1 MDKIKTKSINVRL
14 TPVLYWALQSEAE
27 EEERSKG
34 GIVRMALRDYF
45 IRKRPTQAVHDH
57 KI

>member
-1 MDKIKTKSINVRL
+1 MDKTKTKSINVRL
-14 TPVLYWALQSEAE
+14 TPFLYWALQSEAE

-34 GIVRMALRDYF
+34 GIVRIALKDYF
-45 IRKRPTQAVHDH
+45 VRKRPTQDVHDH

>member
-1 MDKIKTKSINVRL
+1 MDKTKTKSINVRL
-14 TPVLYWALQSEAE
+14 TPFLYWALQSEAE

-34 GIVRMALRDYF
+34 GIVRMALKDYF
-45 IRKRPTQAVHDH
+45 VRKHQQRQLQDH